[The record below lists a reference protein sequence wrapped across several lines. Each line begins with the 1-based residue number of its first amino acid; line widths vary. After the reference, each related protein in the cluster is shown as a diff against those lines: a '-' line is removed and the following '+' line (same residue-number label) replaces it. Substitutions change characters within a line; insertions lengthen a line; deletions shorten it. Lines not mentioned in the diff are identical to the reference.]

1 MAVTIVATAKS
12 ASANSYGTLPEAET
26 YMEGRTGTTTWD
38 GAADDDKNR
47 ALVEATN
54 RLEQL
59 DYFGSPTTAG
69 ESGQRLKWPRVG
81 TYDSDGRY
89 WDQDVVPRVVQYA
102 QFELA
107 LALVNGDLEH
117 KDSGL
122 EGFDSVTAGPL
133 SVDINH
139 GREAGALPVQVRRYL
154 RGLMVS
160 AGSLNVRVA
169 RG

>member
-1 MAVTIVATAKS
+1 MAVTIVATAKGATS
-12 ASANSYGTLPEAET
+12 NSYALLAEATT
-26 YMEGRTGTTTWD
+26 YFEGRTGTTLWNT
-38 GAADDDKNR
+38 ATADTRNR

-54 RLEQL
+54 RIEQQ
-59 DYFGSPTTAG
+59 DFYGSPTDSA
-69 ESGQRLKWPRVG
+69 QRLKWPRVG
-81 TYDSDGRY
+81 TYDADGRY

-102 QFELA
+102 QFEVA
-107 LALVNGDLEH
+107 LALVTGDLEF

-122 EGFDSVTAGPL
+122 EGFNAVRVGPL

-139 GREAGALPVQVRRYL
+139 GREPGALPKQALRYL

-160 AGSLNVRVA
+160 AGGLNVRVA